1 MLRHGC
7 KIGLHAQPS
16 QKHTNVLEIVKVLL
30 KETLIV
36 LFLIVLDS
44 KNLKSV

>member
-1 MLRHGC
+1 MAV
-7 KIGLHAQPS
+7 KSDYMPS
-16 QKHTNVLEIVKVLL
+16 HHKNTLMFLEIVKVLL